1 LRHTTRASII
11 LKQAF
16 VMASVNIAEMNKG
29 IRTSAKV
36 VIQILNSR
44 EYEII
49 YLYYFYGYLERE
61 IAGMLNLHQSTIN
74 RIKRNALDKLREIL
88 KN

>member
-1 LRHTTRASII
+1 
-11 LKQAF
+11 
-16 VMASVNIAEMNKG
+16 MASVNIAEMNKG

>member
-1 LRHTTRASII
+1 
-11 LKQAF
+11 
-16 VMASVNIAEMNKG
+16 M
-29 IRTSAKV
+29 

>member
-1 LRHTTRASII
+1 MS
-11 LKQAF
+11 KQAY
-16 VMASVNIAEMNKG
+16 VTASGNIAGMNKST
-29 IRTSAKV
+29 RTSARA
-36 VIQILNSR
+36 VIVLNER

>member
-1 LRHTTRASII
+1 MLFISRITD
-11 LKQAF
+11 
-16 VMASVNIAEMNKG
+16 
-29 IRTSAKV
+29 AKV

-49 YLYYFYGYLERE
+49 YLYYFCGYLERE
-61 IAGMLNLHQSTIN
+61 IAEMLNLHQSTIN

>member
-61 IAGMLNLHQSTIN
+61 IAEMLGIHRTTVN
-74 RIKRNALDKLREIL
+74 RIKQRALGKLREIL
-88 KN
+88 QN

>member
-1 LRHTTRASII
+1 
-11 LKQAF
+11 
-16 VMASVNIAEMNKG
+16 MNKG
-29 IRTSAKV
+29 IGTSAKA
-36 VIQILNSR
+36 VIVLNER

-49 YLYYFYGYLERE
+49 YLYYFYGYLEKE

>member
-1 LRHTTRASII
+1 
-11 LKQAF
+11 
-16 VMASVNIAEMNKG
+16 MNKSTG
-29 IRTSAKV
+29 TSAKV

-61 IAGMLNLHQSTIN
+61 IAEMLGIHRTTVN
-74 RIKRNALDKLREIL
+74 RIKQRALGKLREIL
-88 KN
+88 QN

>member
-1 LRHTTRASII
+1 
-11 LKQAF
+11 
-16 VMASVNIAEMNKG
+16 MASENIAGMNKSTG
-29 IRTSAKV
+29 TSAKV

-49 YLYYFYGYLERE
+49 YLYYFCGYLERE
-61 IAGMLNLHQSTIN
+61 IAEMLNLHQSTIN

>member
-1 LRHTTRASII
+1 
-11 LKQAF
+11 
-16 VMASVNIAEMNKG
+16 MNKSTG
-29 IRTSAKV
+29 TSARA
-36 VIQILNSR
+36 VIVLNER

-49 YLYYFYGYLERE
+49 YLYYFYGYVERE
-61 IAGMLNLHQSTIN
+61 IAEMLNLHQSTIN

>member
-1 LRHTTRASII
+1 
-11 LKQAF
+11 
-16 VMASVNIAEMNKG
+16 M
-29 IRTSAKV
+29 

-61 IAGMLNLHQSTIN
+61 IAEMLGIHRTTVN
-74 RIKRNALDKLREIL
+74 RIKQRALGKLREIL
-88 KN
+88 QN

>member
-1 LRHTTRASII
+1 MS
-11 LKQAF
+11 KQAY
-16 VMASVNIAEMNKG
+16 VTASGNIAGMNKSTG
-29 IRTSAKV
+29 TSARA

-49 YLYYFYGYLERE
+49 YLYYFYGYVERE
-61 IAGMLNLHQSTIN
+61 IAEMLNLHQSTIN